1 MKKAFALVVLVALL
15 LPLSAFAKPKKKIFN
30 NSTDELFTAALR
42 TARERHVVTYINEK
56 MLMFTFETGRSFT
69 SKGFVANASV
79 EPEGENKAT
88 LIINVQN
95 KDSGGFSWGAGDR
108 MADKFYDQV
117 TEELAG
123 DVKQRS
129 DVRSPVAAVST
140 PDPKAVPPEPS
151 LTKST
156 APATPAVNDDK
167 GSVIVNSTPEGA
179 EVYVD
184 DAFVGNA
191 PATLRMSSGKHTL
204 KVSQTGY
211 KAWSRELTVLAGS
224 EVQLKAALEKE
235 Q

>member
-1 MKKAFALVVLVALL
+1 MKRAFALAVCLVLVFS
-15 LPLSAFAKPKKKIFN
+15 LSAVAKPKKKTYN
-30 NSTDELFTAALR
+30 NTTDELFTAALR
-42 TARERHVVTYINEK
+42 TARERHVVTYVNEK

-69 SKGFVANASV
+69 SQGFAANASV

-95 KDSGGFSWGAGDR
+95 KNGGISWGAGDR
-108 MADKFYDQV
+108 MADKFYEQV
-117 TEELAG
+117 SDELAG
-123 DVKQRS
+123 EVKQKS
-129 DVRSPVAAVST
+129 DVRSQVGAISTPPPKEVPAEPALTKPTASAAAV
-140 PDPKAVPPEPS
+140 
-151 LTKST
+151 
-156 APATPAVNDDK
+156 ATDDK
-167 GSVIVNSTPEGA
+167 GSVTVKSDPDGA

-191 PATLRMSSGKHTL
+191 PATLRLPNGKHTV

-211 KAWSRELTVLAGS
+211 KSWSKELAVFAGS

>member
-1 MKKAFALVVLVALL
+1 MKKAFALVVLLALL
-15 LPLSAFAKPKKKIFN
+15 LPLSAFAKPKKKSFN
-30 NSTDELFTAALR
+30 NSSDELFTAALR
-42 TARERHVVTYINEK
+42 TARERHVVTYVNEK

-79 EPEGENKAT
+79 EPEGDNKAT

-95 KDSGGFSWGAGDR
+95 KDGGFSWGAGDR

-117 TEELAG
+117 SEELAG
-123 DVKQRS
+123 DVKQKS
-129 DVRSPVAAVST
+129 DVRSTVAAINT
-140 PDPKAVPPEPS
+140 PEPKAVPQEPA
-151 LTKST
+151 LTK
-156 APATPAVNDDK
+156 PAASAAPAVNDDK
-167 GSVIVNSTPEGA
+167 GSVTVNSTPEGA

-191 PATLRMSSGKHTL
+191 PATLRMSSGKHTV
-204 KVSQTGY
+204 KVSQNGY
-211 KAWSRELTVLAGS
+211 KSWTRDLSVLAGS